1 MSAFADLLVL
11 VVRLDL
17 EAEFAAIHLEQ
28 FGAYRHLLAFRRG
41 AEVLDVDLEAHGG
54 VPFGKMR
61 LHRLDAGALH
71 QADHRGRGQHAV
83 ATHVADYQLVIDRG
97 DDLRLEPWRQVIG
110 RHVSL
115 PGWWLTS

>member
-41 AEVLDVDLEAHGG
+41 AEMLDVDLEAHGG
-54 VPFGKMR
+54 VPVGERVNPMIAALAAEYGAELTAPFRPRCEATLMMQPCPR
-61 LHRLDAGALH
+61 ATIAG
-71 QADHRGRGQHAV
+71 
-83 ATHVADYQLVIDRG
+83 
-97 DDLRLEPWRQVIG
+97 
-110 RHVSL
+110 
-115 PGWWLTS
+115 